1 MNLFATGFNAWHQL
15 SLNRQSSNEEEEPH
29 DLYRFTKVLSAT
41 TIKRPVSRLTYT
53 IVHRDGGLLVAGLVP
68 PETVE
73 TEAEFLYT
81 SAEAAS
87 GELLAIAH
95 DKDGDDNDASNNKLV
110 KYSSLAS
117 RRAGAEP
124 ESIFDCRPRA
134 TQVAAFN
141 TGFVILHS
149 DGSVSTFGDS
159 RFEACLGRD
168 TDPLDRPSDKP
179 GPVPDLNDIASA
191 DDPIKLVTAG
201 GTAVAALT
209 SNSCSVYVWG
219 SSPPSTASRTSA
231 SASSGN
237 SQTQRRGHAF
247 QELSGVP
254 NYTEVDG
261 GKDVVDVALGEAH
274 AIALTTDGL
283 VYVCGENRNGQL
295 GLGKEVRRAET
306 WTNVQFLA
314 ADGYKIV
321 GVAAGP
327 RASFIL
333 TAKA

>member
-1 MNLFATGFNAWHQL
+1 M
-15 SLNRQSSNEEEEPH
+15 
-29 DLYRFTKVLSAT
+29 
-41 TIKRPVSRLTYT
+41 
-53 IVHRDGGLLVAGLVP
+53 
-68 PETVE
+68 
-73 TEAEFLYT
+73 
-81 SAEAAS
+81 
-87 GELLAIAH
+87 
-95 DKDGDDNDASNNKLV
+95 
-110 KYSSLAS
+110 
-117 RRAGAEP
+117 
-124 ESIFDCRPRA
+124 
-134 TQVAAFN
+134 
-141 TGFVILHS
+141 
-149 DGSVSTFGDS
+149 
-159 RFEACLGRD
+159 
-168 TDPLDRPSDKP
+168 
-179 GPVPDLNDIASA
+179 
-191 DDPIKLVTAG
+191 
-201 GTAVAALT
+201 AALT